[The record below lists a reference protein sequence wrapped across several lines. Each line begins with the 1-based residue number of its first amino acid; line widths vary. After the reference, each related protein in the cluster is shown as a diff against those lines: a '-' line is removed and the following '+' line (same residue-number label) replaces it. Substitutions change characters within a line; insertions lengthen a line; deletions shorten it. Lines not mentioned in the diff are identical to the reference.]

1 MDKADPD
8 EGGVIM
14 ESTTNISQL
23 GTTEI
28 DSPVITS
35 TPKNGKQ
42 IDVVTIKSESEHD
55 TGNLINIYPT

>member
-1 MDKADPD
+1 MDKVDPD

-35 TPKNGKQ
+35 MPKNGKQ